1 MNFNKKKNEKV
12 KRPAITSSN
21 ITPNPSSTFLSIR
34 SIGQGLKIS
43 SNRKTKKT
51 ETDPNNVTGKL
62 KVRSKDLKTHRLLFP
77 HNPLHLFVQLH
88 SWIHIFQG

>member
-21 ITPNPSSTFLSIR
+21 ITPNPSCTFLSIR
-34 SIGQGLKIS
+34 PIGQGLKIS

-51 ETDPNNVTGKL
+51 DKDPNSVTGKI
-62 KVRSKDLKTHRLLFP
+62 KSAIQRPKNSSITIP
-77 HNPLHLFVQLH
+77 P
-88 SWIHIFQG
+88 